1 MPFWLDLLCT
11 PMAAS
16 ETRFL
21 RFMRHAWQGLCLA
34 LAATILLF
42 APMRASIGPLAPR
55 LAAGLIL
62 LTAVQTCIY
71 FRAKGRADNAHLA
84 VIGEGED
91 CA

>member
-1 MPFWLDLLCT
+1 MPLWLDLLRT
-11 PMAAS
+11 PMAAP

-42 APMRASIGPLAPR
+42 APMRAWIGPLAPR

-62 LTAVQTCIY
+62 LTAVHTLIY
-71 FRAKGRADNAHLA
+71 FRAKGRADNADVQEA
-84 VIGEGED
+84 GEGGP